1 MTVWQNKVVLITG
14 AARGM
19 GAAHVRKFVET
30 GAKVVFTDV
39 LEEEGRA
46 LQQELEGKAIFL
58 KLDVS
63 DAAQWQRVVEE
74 TETLFGPI
82 HILVNN
88 AGISIKGSILDLTEQ
103 QYRKVLDVNQLGVFH
118 GMQAVVPSMKK
129 VQDGAIIN
137 ISSILG
143 IAARADSLAYVSTKF
158 AIRGMTKVAAL
169 EFAADGIRVNSV
181 HPGSIK
187 TALTPTVYPTE
198 EAMQERE
205 RAIPL
210 QRFGKVEDVADLVA
224 FLASNEASYITG
236 SEFVIDGGVLAR
248 I

>member
-1 MTVWQNKVVLITG
+1 MTEWQNKVVLITG

-19 GAAHVRKFVET
+19 GAAHVRKFVEN

-39 LEEEGRA
+39 LEQEGQA
-46 LQQELEGKAIFL
+46 LEQELEGKATFF
-58 KLDVS
+58 KLDIS
-63 DAAQWQRVVEE
+63 NAAQWQQVVKD
-74 TETLFGPI
+74 TEVLFGPI

-88 AGISIKGSILDLTEQ
+88 AGISIKGSILELTEQ

-169 EFAADGIRVNSV
+169 EFVADGIRVNSV

-205 RAIPL
+205 REIPL
-210 QRFGKVEDVADLVA
+210 QRFGKVEDVAALVA

-236 SEFVIDGGVLAR
+236 SEFVIDGGVLAK